1 MSARYED
8 NDLVLNIGPEDVDGH
23 RIDFSELKLNRTVA
37 LAFKRALRAEVGH
50 NLLDTQKK
58 AFKALKLLAEY
69 LHLRKQAHLL
79 PMPIDV
85 ATGFTEWL
93 KASNRGPSAQSA
105 LKMVC
110 RLLSW
115 CQRNLKGVV
124 SEQASFWV
132 STIRDTNTPK
142 RVAAQPD
149 LKVILAAC
157 YRQIEAIEK
166 RLEVGR
172 RLVAGEN
179 LSPAEEPV
187 SELVR
192 DLLFLGKGVLPKQRI
207 VNRSGKSFSRRVE
220 ELGGYRALSRMLWLC
235 PEDLFPFFVAVV
247 AQTSGNPDAIKILA
261 RDCIHQHPLRSDLE
275 RIHWIKKRAGRE
287 QFSDFPVGRRW
298 SAPAILR
305 RLMKLT
311 EPILYWCGPA
321 HVNKVFVSYCPYGRK
336 AKGPDKNILL
346 DELDSFIK
354 KHRLVSFQFR
364 DLRHAGARAHH
375 KASGS
380 IVSAKRRLN
389 HMSVE
394 STVRYTNLEDRAHEH
409 ELLINRF
416 QGELVHLST
425 RKPFEKI
432 PSENWNQPSPG
443 SVDTVFGFG
452 CKDPLAGLHP
462 ASTKGKT
469 CVQFAGC
476 ATCPGAMIV
485 LDDPTV
491 VARLMATSFALEETK
506 KRAIAEG
513 WWPRYDLLYE
523 ETRQILCDQ
532 ILPAVHPSIRAVAS
546 SIDIQRL
553 IPVLE

>member
-1 MSARYED
+1 MNTDD
-8 NDLVLNIGPEDVDGH
+8 NDLILVIDPEDVDSQ
-23 RIDFSELKLNRTVA
+23 RIDFGELHLNRMVA

-50 NLLDTQKK
+50 NLPDTQKK

-69 LHLRKQAHLL
+69 LRQRQQVHLIPL
-79 PMPIDV
+79 PADV

-93 KASNRGPSAQSA
+93 KVSSLGPSAQPA

-115 CQRNLKGVV
+115 CQRNLKGIVP
-124 SEQASFWV
+124 EQASFWV
-132 STIRDTNTPK
+132 STIRDTNNPK

-149 LKVILAAC
+149 LKIILAAC

-172 RLVAGEN
+172 RLISGEN
-179 LSPAEEPV
+179 LRPTEEPV

-192 DLLFLGKGVLPKQRI
+192 DLLFLGKGVLPKQRL
-207 VNRSGKSFSRRVE
+207 VNRSGKSFARRIE
-220 ELGGYRALSRMLWLC
+220 ELGGYRVLARMLWLC

-247 AQTSGNPDAIKILA
+247 AQTSGNPDAIKILS

-275 RIHWIKKRAGRE
+275 RIQWIKKRAGRE
-287 QFSDFPVGRRW
+287 QFSDFPAGRQW
-298 SAPAILR
+298 SAPSILR
-305 RLMKLT
+305 RLMTLN
-311 EPILYWCGPA
+311 EPILSWCGPA
-321 HVNKVFVSYCPYGRK
+321 YANKVFVSYCVAGRK
-336 AKGPDKNILL
+336 AKGPDKKILL
-346 DELDSFIK
+346 DELGSFIK
-354 KHRLVSFQFR
+354 KNELAPFQFR

-380 IVSAKRRLN
+380 ILAAKRRLN
-389 HMSVE
+389 HMSVA
-394 STVRYTNLEDRAHEH
+394 STVRYTNLEDRADEH

-416 QGELVHLST
+416 QGEMVQLSI
-425 RKPFEKI
+425 RK
-432 PSENWNQPSPG
+432 PSENKPRGHSEHSSPSL
-443 SVDTVFGFG
+443 VDTVFGFG

-462 ASTKGKT
+462 GSTKGKT
-469 CVQFAGC
+469 CLQFAGC
-476 ATCPGAMIV
+476 ATCPGAMII
-485 LDDPTV
+485 LDNPKV
-491 VARLMATSFALEETK
+491 VARLMATSYALEETK

-513 WWPRYDLLYE
+513 WWLRYELLYE
-523 ETRQILCDQ
+523 ETRQILSME
-532 ILPAVHPSIRAVAS
+532 ILPAVHPSVRAVAS